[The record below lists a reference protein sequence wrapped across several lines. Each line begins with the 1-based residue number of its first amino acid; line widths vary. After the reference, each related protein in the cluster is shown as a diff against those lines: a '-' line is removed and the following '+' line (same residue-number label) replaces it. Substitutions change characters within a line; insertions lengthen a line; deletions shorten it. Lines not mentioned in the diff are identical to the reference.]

1 MTRLAETLL
10 PLIASDEDDAVAKIE
25 PLLAQF
31 HQDIQQGYL
40 TMMAA
45 KIGIDEPEQGDAQL
59 INDLLAIMEKQKL
72 DYTQT
77 FTALT
82 KVLNKNEIEAPL
94 TDMLNEWLPRWYA
107 RIEPF
112 KAAAHTLMVSTN
124 PVVIPRNHHVEALLA
139 SCQENGDL
147 TALDKFL
154 AVLRQPYT
162 EITDTKHYQDAPVE
176 GDKSYHTYC
185 GT

>member
-1 MTRLAETLL
+1 
-10 PLIASDEDDAVAKIE
+10 
-25 PLLAQF
+25 
-31 HQDIQQGYL
+31 
-40 TMMAA
+40 
-45 KIGIDEPEQGDAQL
+45 
-59 INDLLAIMEKQKL
+59 
-72 DYTQT
+72 
-77 FTALT
+77 
-82 KVLNKNEIEAPL
+82 
-94 TDMLNEWLPRWYA
+94 
-107 RIEPF
+107 
-112 KAAAHTLMVSTN
+112 MVSTN

-162 EITDTKHYQDAPVE
+162 EVNDTKHYQDAPVE